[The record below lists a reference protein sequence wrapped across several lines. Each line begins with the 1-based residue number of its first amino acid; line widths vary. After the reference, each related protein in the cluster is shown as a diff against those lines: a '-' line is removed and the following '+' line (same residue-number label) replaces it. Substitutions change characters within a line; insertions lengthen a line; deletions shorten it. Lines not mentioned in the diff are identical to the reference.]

1 MATCS
6 LFFQIAINQ
15 VLFSQNEFFES
26 RLKMATDVSGTRK
39 IDIQVQLV
47 SANNQ
52 DDEGDEQL
60 DLDFLRA
67 QK

>member
-1 MATCS
+1 
-6 LFFQIAINQ
+6 
-15 VLFSQNEFFES
+15 
-26 RLKMATDVSGTRK
+26 MATDVSGTRK